1 MKKITKIISVVLSS
15 IALFSTAYAGELSVT
30 GSASATY
37 NIQSGYS
44 SAEKGIGLKNH
55 IDFTGKGETDF
66 GTFTYSIQQEP
77 TASGGGMNIVDQ
89 SLTLVT
95 SIGTLG
101 VFISEGGLDLEDGA
115 SRSVYARPADSGG
128 NDGMIDNPDISSF
141 NNVQYHT
148 PAGLL
153 PFGIVGKVAYAP
165 DANGATVNLTT
176 GAVTATARMND
187 TNDAGS
193 TLTRSST
200 TIGSAVAYQITA
212 APIAGLSIGANY
224 MSMEEQGVATARV
237 AQDGESGAAFLKY
250 DVGAFGLGISKA
262 LYAPFAATQVGQGV
276 EYYDQMNYSVAFNV
290 NENLSISYEIEKSE
304 KVVAETAGAGQSAN
318 VEAESR
324 GIQAAYTVGG
334 LTLAVAHNSHDNISY
349 TAGKD
354 SQNTVF
360 AVTMAF

>member
-30 GSASATY
+30 GSASASY

-77 TASGGGMNIVDQ
+77 GTDGTMDIVDQ

-101 VFISEGGLDLEDGA
+101 AFLSEGGLDLEDGA
-115 SRSVYARPADSGG
+115 TRSVYGRPTDSGG
-128 NDGMIDNPDISSF
+128 NDGTVDNPDISSF

-165 DANGATVNLTT
+165 DANNATVNLTT
-176 GAVTATARMND
+176 GAVTATALMND

-193 TLTRSST
+193 QLNRGST
-200 TIGSAVAYQITA
+200 TIGSAIAYQITA
-212 APIAGLSIGANY
+212 APIAGLSVGANY
-224 MSMEEQGVATARV
+224 MSMEEQGVVNAKV
-237 AQDGESGAAFLKY
+237 AQNGKSGAAFLKY

-262 LYAPFAATQVGQGV
+262 LYAPFAATHVGQGV

-304 KVVAETAGAGQSAN
+304 KVKAEVAGAAQTAN
-318 VEAESR
+318 VEAKSR

-334 LTLAVAHNSHDNISY
+334 LTLAVAHNSHDNVGY
-349 TAGKD
+349 AAGKN

>member
-30 GSASATY
+30 GSASAAY

-44 SAEKGIGLKNH
+44 NSEKGIGLKNH
-55 IDFTGKGETDF
+55 LDFTGKGETDF
-66 GTFTYSIQQEP
+66 GTFTYSMQQEP
-77 TASGGGMNIVDQ
+77 GTDGVMDIADQ

-101 VFISEGGLDLEDGA
+101 AFISEGGLDLEDGA
-115 SRSVYARPADSGG
+115 TRSVYGRPTDSGG
-128 NDGMIDNPDISSF
+128 NDGVIDNPDISSF

-176 GAVTATARMND
+176 GLVTATARAND
-187 TNDAGS
+187 TNDTGS
-193 TLTRSST
+193 TLARGTS

-212 APIAGLSIGANY
+212 APMAGLSVGANY
-224 MSMEEQGVATARV
+224 MSMEEQGLANARV
-237 AQDGESGAAFLKY
+237 TQDGESGAAFLKY

-262 LYAPFAATQVGQGV
+262 LYAPFSATQVGQGV

-304 KVVAETAGAGQSAN
+304 KNVAETAGAGQSAN

-334 LTLAVAHNSHDNISY
+334 LTLAVAHNSHDNVGY
-349 TAGKD
+349 AAGKD
-354 SQNTVF
+354 AQNTVF

>member
-44 SAEKGIGLKNH
+44 NAEKGIGIKNH
-55 IDFTGKGETDF
+55 LDFTGKGETDF
-66 GTFTYSIQQEP
+66 GTFTYSLQEE
-77 TASGGGMNIVDQ
+77 AGAIADQ
-89 SLTLVT
+89 SLTLAT

-101 VFISEGGLDLEDGA
+101 AFISEGGLDLEDGGT
-115 SRSVYARPADSGG
+115 RSVYGRPGDSGG
-128 NDGMIDNPDISSF
+128 NDGAMDNPDISSF

-176 GAVTATARMND
+176 GLVTAAAKLND
-187 TNDAGS
+187 TNDTGS
-193 TLTRSST
+193 TLTRGST

-250 DVGAFGLGISKA
+250 DVGAFGLGVSKA
-262 LYAPFAATQVGQGV
+262 LYAPFAATQVNQGV
-276 EYYDQMNYSVAFNV
+276 EYYDQINYSVAFNV

-304 KVVAETAGAGQSAN
+304 KVKAEVAGTAQSAN

-334 LTLAVAHNSHDNISY
+334 LSLAVAYNSHDNVGY
-349 TAGKD
+349 AAGKD
-354 SQNTVF
+354 AQNTVF

>member
-30 GSASATY
+30 GSASAAY

-44 SAEKGIGLKNH
+44 NAEKGIGIKNH
-55 IDFTGKGETDF
+55 LDFTGKGETDF
-66 GTFTYSIQQEP
+66 GTFTYSMQQEP
-77 TASGGGMNIVDQ
+77 GTDGVMDIADQ

-101 VFISEGGLDLEDGA
+101 AFISEGGLDLEDGA
-115 SRSVYARPADSGG
+115 SRSVYGRPTDSGG
-128 NDGMIDNPDISSF
+128 NDGVIDNPDISSF

-176 GAVTATARMND
+176 GAVTATALVND
-187 TNDAGS
+187 TTDTGS
-193 TLTRSST
+193 TLTRGTT

-212 APIAGLSIGANY
+212 APMAGLSIGANY
-224 MSMEEQGVATARV
+224 MSMEEQGLATAKV
-237 AQDGESGAAFLKY
+237 TQDGESGAAFLKY
-250 DVGAFGLGISKA
+250 DAGAFGLGISKA

-304 KVVAETAGAGQSAN
+304 KVIAETAGAAQSAN

-334 LTLAVAHNSHDNISY
+334 LTLAVAHNSHDNVSY
-349 TAGKD
+349 TNGKD
-354 SQNTVF
+354 AENTVF

>member
-1 MKKITKIISVVLSS
+1 MKKITKIITVVLTSV
-15 IALFSTAYAGELSVT
+15 ALFSNAYAGELSVT
-30 GSASATY
+30 GSASASY

-44 SAEKGIGLKNH
+44 NAEKGIGIKNH
-55 IDFTGKGETDF
+55 LDFTGKGETDF
-66 GTFTYSIQQEP
+66 GTFTYSMQQEP
-77 TASGGGMNIVDQ
+77 GTDGVMDIADQ

-101 VFISEGGLDLEDGA
+101 AFISEGGLDLEDAA
-115 SRSVYARPADSGG
+115 SRSVYGRPTDNGG
-128 NDGMIDNPDISSF
+128 NDGVIDNPDISAF

-165 DANGATVNLTT
+165 NANGATVNLTT
-176 GAVTATARMND
+176 GAVTATALVND
-187 TNDAGS
+187 TNDTGS
-193 TLTRSST
+193 QLTRGST

-212 APIAGLSIGANY
+212 APMAGLSIGANY
-224 MSMEEQGVATARV
+224 MSMEEQGLPNARV

-250 DVGAFGLGISKA
+250 DAGAFGLGISKA

-304 KVVAETAGAGQSAN
+304 KNVAETAGAAQSAN

-334 LTLAVAHNSHDNISY
+334 LTLAVAHNSHDNVGY
-349 TAGKD
+349 ATGKD
-354 SQNTVF
+354 AENTVF

>member
-1 MKKITKIISVVLSS
+1 MKKITKIITVVLTSV
-15 IALFSTAYAGELSVT
+15 ALFTSAYAGELTVT
-30 GSASATY
+30 GNAKAAY
-37 NIQSGYS
+37 NITSGYS
-44 SAEKGIGLKNH
+44 NVEKGLGIANH
-55 IDFTGKGETDF
+55 LDFTGTGETDF
-66 GTFTYSIQQEP
+66 GTFKYSIQQEP
-77 TASGGGMNIVDQ
+77 GTDGVQDIVDQ
-89 SLTLVT
+89 SLTLTT

-101 VFISEGGLDLEDGA
+101 VFVSEGGLDLEDGA
-115 SRSVYARPADSGG
+115 TRSVYSRPTDSGG
-128 NDGMIDNPDISSF
+128 PDGVQDNPDISSF

-153 PFGIVGKVAYAP
+153 PFGIVGKIAYAP
-165 DANGATVNLTT
+165 DANGATVNLST
-176 GAVTATARMND
+176 GAVTGGGPINDAND
-187 TNDAGS
+187 TGG
-193 TLTRSST
+193 TLTRGTT

-224 MSMEEQGVATARV
+224 MSMEEQGLAAANV

-250 DVGAFGLGISKA
+250 DAGAFGLGISKA

-304 KVVAETAGAGQSAN
+304 KVVAETAGATQSAN

-334 LTLAVAHNSHDNISY
+334 LTLAVAHNSHDNVSY
-349 TAGKD
+349 NAGKNAD
-354 SQNTVF
+354 NTVF

>member
-30 GSASATY
+30 GSASAAY
-37 NIQSGYS
+37 NIQSGFS
-44 SAEKGIGLKNH
+44 NAEKGIGIKNH
-55 IDFTGKGETDF
+55 LDFTGKGETDF
-66 GTFTYSIQQEP
+66 GTFTYSMQQEP
-77 TASGGGMNIVDQ
+77 GTDGVMDIADQ
-89 SLTLVT
+89 SLTLVS

-115 SRSVYARPADSGG
+115 TRSVYSRPTDAGG
-128 NDGMIDNPDISSF
+128 NDGTVDNPDISSF
-141 NNVQYHT
+141 NNVQFHT

-165 DANGATVNLTT
+165 DANGATVNLST
-176 GAVTATARMND
+176 GVVTATALVND
-187 TNDAGS
+187 TNDTGS
-193 TLTRSST
+193 TLTRTST

-212 APIAGLSIGANY
+212 APMAGLSVGANY
-224 MSMEEQGVATARV
+224 MTMEEQGVASARV
-237 AQDGESGAAFLKY
+237 TQDGESGAAFIKY
-250 DVGAFGLGISKA
+250 DAGAFGLGISKA

-304 KVVAETAGAGQSAN
+304 KVVAETAGAAQSAN

-334 LTLAVAHNSHDNISY
+334 LTLAVAHNSHDNVGY
-349 TAGKD
+349 AAGKD
-354 SQNTVF
+354 AQNTVF